1 MDLRRLAPL
10 ALLVPAV
17 AVAGTLKPRWPEDQA
32 IRYDLGSAAARL
44 DELDARWAPAGGKG
58 IPTDSADGEWTRE
71 AVFRYAAGGAP
82 RVVAS
87 GRGAIGER
95 IIETARASGVPLES
109 NPALAAA
116 LAEVEIGEEIPLG
129 LYKAVAEVLLFILRV
144 SGRVR

>member
-1 MDLRRLAPL
+1 MTGREPRGRG
-10 ALLVPAV
+10 ALHGALAV
-17 AVAGTLKPRWPEDQA
+17 ALQYEKQD
-32 IRYDLGSAAARL
+32 
-44 DELDARWAPAGGKG
+44 
-58 IPTDSADGEWTRE
+58 
-71 AVFRYAAGGAP
+71 GGAP

-95 IIETARASGVPLES
+95 IIETARASGVPLKS

-129 LYKAVAEVLLFILRV
+129 LYKAVAEVLLFILRA